1 PIPSSRCAFAL
12 LASIAQVPIR
22 AIPAGLNLL
31 AAVDGRSIA
40 CQYFARRDQKD
51 TAFCADSH
59 FGFVP
64 VRLIAPCLHEC
75 GHSAIIKDGHYAVPD
90 EEAGSWN
97 RNCSLT
103 SHGRSWKPISAFPF
117 PKLFFGQRRGCNA
130 HSEQVGTGARWGES

>member
-12 LASIAQVPIR
+12 LVSIAQVPIR

-40 CQYFARRDQKD
+40 CQYFVGRDQKD
-51 TAFCADSH
+51 TALCADSH

-75 GHSAIIKDGHYAVPD
+75 GHSAIIRMAITRFPMRKR
-90 EEAGSWN
+90 ELESQL
-97 RNCSLT
+97 LT
-103 SHGRSWKPISAFPF
+103 HI
-117 PKLFFGQRRGCNA
+117 
-130 HSEQVGTGARWGES
+130 ARA